1 MKKFLSLL
9 ALLTL
14 LVSNANALTLEE
26 KLAKVDVSYNKRIEK
41 IDSMKRATAEKKN
54 ILKKHAQQNRDLKK
68 EQVKELDSY
77 SQSRKTTK
85 K

>member
-26 KLAKVDVSYNKRIEK
+26 KLAKVDVSYTKRIEK
-41 IDSMKRATAEKKN
+41 IENMKRATAEKKD